1 MQEIPEIVDP
11 MDTIDLRQYVGIL
24 RKWRWVVVLITSM
37 SVLTA
42 GVVSFFVLPP
52 VYETKVTMLVSQPA
66 TQRTTREE
74 TGVEAVAS
82 AVSRLPEMTLNTY
95 VGQVL
100 SPYFL
105 DQVAAAMKFDRNVL
119 GAKELASMV
128 EARVI
133 KDTNLIEVKVTNTDR
148 ALAAE
153 IANTLSRQFLEF
165 ISKNSQDQMGK
176 SVKFLEEQMALVKKD
191 LDAANIR
198 MKKMKSESSAIEM
211 LQNEVDTRFQMLA
224 KLREQLMNAEA
235 EQALVSAGLEKA
247 REILAAFREQ
257 KENQLN
263 GIPMTDDN
271 SAKVRLAQLESTVDA
286 KEVEFAEKSARVAAL
301 EARVGELMAEAE
313 KYQNQLVDRKTQYEQ
328 MEKQVS
334 QIEETH
340 RVLSD
345 RILQAQMARSLNL
358 GEANIS
364 VVSPALIPTTPV
376 KPNKKLNMA
385 VAGVLGAFLAIGL
398 VFVLEYLDNTMK
410 NPDDVRKHLGLPTL
424 GNIPV
429 IE

>member
-1 MQEIPEIVDP
+1 LQEIPEIVDP

-165 ISKNSQDQMGK
+165 ISKNSQDQMGR

-191 LDAANIR
+191 LDAANDR

-247 REILAAFREQ
+247 REILEAFREQ

-301 EARVGELMAEAE
+301 EARVGELMSEAE
-313 KYQNQLVDRKTQYEQ
+313 KIQGQLIDRRMQYEQ

-385 VAGVLGAFLAIGL
+385 VAGVLGVFLAVGL

>member
-1 MQEIPEIVDP
+1 
-11 MDTIDLRQYVGIL
+11 
-24 RKWRWVVVLITSM
+24 
-37 SVLTA
+37 
-42 GVVSFFVLPP
+42 
-52 VYETKVTMLVSQPA
+52 
-66 TQRTTREE
+66 
-74 TGVEAVAS
+74 
-82 AVSRLPEMTLNTY
+82 
-95 VGQVL
+95 
-100 SPYFL
+100 
-105 DQVAAAMKFDRNVL
+105 
-119 GAKELASMV
+119 
-128 EARVI
+128 
-133 KDTNLIEVKVTNTDR
+133 
-148 ALAAE
+148 
-153 IANTLSRQFLEF
+153 
-165 ISKNSQDQMGK
+165 
-176 SVKFLEEQMALVKKD
+176 
-191 LDAANIR
+191 
-198 MKKMKSESSAIEM
+198 
-211 LQNEVDTRFQMLA
+211 
-224 KLREQLMNAEA
+224 
-235 EQALVSAGLEKA
+235 
-247 REILAAFREQ
+247 
-257 KENQLN
+257 
-263 GIPMTDDN
+263 MTDDN

-301 EARVGELMAEAE
+301 EARVGELMSEAE
-313 KYQNQLVDRKTQYEQ
+313 KIQGQLIDRRMQYEQ

-385 VAGVLGAFLAIGL
+385 VAGVLGVFLAVGL